1 MKESTAFIT
10 NLNPTQNV
18 QTFWLPYRFK
28 TGNLIYENTGLKICD
43 NDLPFM
49 CPNAEKTGDCLIYST
64 LDNCAKFEQCE
75 NDVIDYRYTVC
86 AETEPVE
93 ERAVFCNH
101 KKNIDFFEAFDFFN
115 LEKYQLFDDYTK
127 WALSEQYPRRGSNA
141 R

>member
-1 MKESTAFIT
+1 MNA
-10 NLNPTQNV
+10 LNV
-18 QTFWLPYRFK
+18 IK
-28 TGNLIYENTGLKICD
+28 KAIYENTGLKICD
-43 NDLPFM
+43 DDLPFM

-127 WALSEQYPRRGSNA
+127 WALSEQYPRRGLNADYEKLIKKNNQLNSNA
-141 R
+141 GGSEC